1 MNNLLSLIFPG
12 SQQKFVMNFIFDNL
26 KKKLPPAGISI
37 LKKEFFRYFIISFIA
52 LVVDIAIFSFC
63 IRVFSISWFLSSVMS
78 FLAGVI
84 TTYFFSIRFV
94 FETRSLQDNP
104 SKEISLFTLIGV
116 FGLGITQV
124 VLLVGIDWL
133 GFVPEIVK
141 LLAAVVSFI
150 FNFLI
155 RKLFLFDKT

>member
-1 MNNLLSLIFPG
+1 
-12 SQQKFVMNFIFDNL
+12 MNFIFDNL
-26 KKKLPPAGISI
+26 KKRLPPAGISI

-63 IRVFSISWFLSSVMS
+63 IRIFSISWFFSSVMS

-94 FETRSLQDNP
+94 FATRLLQDNP

-116 FGLGITQV
+116 FGLGFTQV

-141 LLAAVVSFI
+141 LLAAVASFI

>member
-1 MNNLLSLIFPG
+1 
-12 SQQKFVMNFIFDNL
+12 MNFIFDNL
-26 KKKLPPAGISI
+26 KKRLPPAGISI

-63 IRVFSISWFLSSVMS
+63 IRIFSISWFFSSVMS

-94 FETRSLQDNP
+94 FATRLLQDNP

>member
-1 MNNLLSLIFPG
+1 VNNLLSLIFPG

-26 KKKLPPAGISI
+26 KKRLPPAGISI

-63 IRVFSISWFLSSVMS
+63 IRIFSISWFFSSVMS

-94 FETRSLQDNP
+94 FATRLLQDNP

>member
-1 MNNLLSLIFPG
+1 
-12 SQQKFVMNFIFDNL
+12 MNFIFDNL
-26 KKKLPPAGISI
+26 KKRLPPTGISI

-63 IRVFSISWFLSSVMS
+63 IRVFSISWFFSSVMS

-84 TTYFFSIRFV
+84 TTFFFSIRFV
-94 FETRSLQDNP
+94 FATRSLQDNP

-141 LLAAVVSFI
+141 LLAAAISFI

-155 RKLFLFDKT
+155 RKLFLFDKA

>member
-1 MNNLLSLIFPG
+1 
-12 SQQKFVMNFIFDNL
+12 MNFIFDNL
-26 KKKLPPAGISI
+26 KKRLPPAGISI

-63 IRVFSISWFLSSVMS
+63 IRIFSISWFFSSVMS

-94 FETRSLQDNP
+94 FATRSLQDNP